1 MTLAIY
7 KDGACAK
14 ALIMVI
20 TTYYLVKLYQSK
32 EHKNY
37 FKVCQPCAAFNP
49 FSEQSRDYNGH
60 GSR

>member
-1 MTLAIY
+1 MAIY

-32 EHKNY
+32 IKG
-37 FKVCQPCAAFNP
+37 VQ
-49 FSEQSRDYNGH
+49 
-60 GSR
+60 

>member
-32 EHKNY
+32 IKG
-37 FKVCQPCAAFNP
+37 VQ
-49 FSEQSRDYNGH
+49 
-60 GSR
+60 